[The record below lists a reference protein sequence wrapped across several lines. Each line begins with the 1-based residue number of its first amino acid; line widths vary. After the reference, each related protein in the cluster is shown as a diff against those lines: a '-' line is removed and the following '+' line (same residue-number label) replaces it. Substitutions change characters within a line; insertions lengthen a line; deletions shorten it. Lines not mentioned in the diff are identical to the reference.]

1 MTTMRN
7 TLFGQIA
14 LGVTLTCMGAAAFA
28 ASNPNTYLNGTYMVG
43 GFDSDPA
50 DFQLFVTFDGAGNG
64 SATEIR
70 NVGGVITTGTNSGTY
85 TVASNGT
92 FTLNT
97 GTNTLTGGI
106 SADGNTLL
114 LTQLGSGQN
123 PEFDVGIKQGL
134 ISNFN
139 VASGLVALASDT
151 TGANNTAFGYAA
163 LYSNTSGKGN
173 AAQGANALYSNI
185 SGIRNVAIGNNALLN
200 SATGSYNL
208 AVGMNAGSNQTT
220 GNDNIYFSN
229 VGAAGESQTLRLGT
243 QGSAGVVGSGIL
255 SAYIAGIAGTQVT
268 GTPVYVTSSG
278 QLGTGAAIVGPTG
291 PAGPTRPQ
299 GAAGA
304 MGPAGTP
311 GANGAQGANGP
322 QGATGPQG
330 MTGPQGATG
339 PAGATGTGVP
349 ACTVSA
355 PYMELYRGALV
366 CQPRFNV
373 NGDGTLTD
381 NQTGLMWEL
390 ATGTVGGTA
399 TSDVKDVNAR
409 YTWSTGD
416 NNPDG
421 TLYTAFLATLNS
433 DASADATSTCFANHC
448 DWRIPNIV
456 ELQTIVE
463 ATASGCASV
472 SSPCIDSA
480 FGATWTRYWSS
491 SALAGNP
498 NNVWNVDF
506 YYGNPFDDYKTNLSF
521 ARAVRSGP

>member
-123 PEFDVGIKQGL
+123 PEFDVAIKQGL

-163 LYSNTSGKGN
+163 LYSNTSGRGN

-185 SGIRNVAIGNNALLN
+185 SGIRNLGIGNNALFGN
-200 SATGSYNL
+200 VSGSYNIAL
-208 AVGMNAGSNQTT
+208 GFNAGTNVTT
-220 GNDNIYFSN
+220 GSNNIEIGAPGTASDNGTIQI
-229 VGAAGESQTLRLGT
+229 GSQGT
-243 QGSAGVVGSGIL
+243 QTSTT
-255 SAYIAGIAGTQVT
+255 IAGIYGTLVS
-268 GTPVYVTSSG
+268 GSAVYVTSTG
-278 QLGTGAAIVGPTG
+278 QLGTLVSSERYKTDIATM
-291 PAGPTRPQ
+291 PALSGKLAQLRPVTFHYRTDPKSVQQYGLIAEEVDKVYPELVIRDGSGKIQ
-299 GAAGA
+299 G
-304 MGPAGTP
+304 
-311 GANGAQGANGP
+311 
-322 QGATGPQG
+322 
-330 MTGPQGATG
+330 
-339 PAGATGTGVP
+339 VH
-349 ACTVSA
+349 
-355 PYMELYRGALV
+355 YE
-366 CQPRFNV
+366 
-373 NGDGTLTD
+373 
-381 NQTGLMWEL
+381 EL
-390 ATGTVGGTA
+390 APMLLSEVQQQRG
-399 TSDVKDVNAR
+399 
-409 YTWSTGD
+409 
-416 NNPDG
+416 
-421 TLYTAFLATLNS
+421 
-433 DASADATSTCFANHC
+433 
-448 DWRIPNIV
+448 
-456 ELQTIVE
+456 ELQEQQATIK
-463 ATASGCASV
+463 SQ
-472 SSPCIDSA
+472 SA
-480 FGATWTRYWSS
+480 KINDLTQQVAELKDLKQEMRA
-491 SALAGNP
+491 ALRRLQP
-498 NNVWNVDF
+498 
-506 YYGNPFDDYKTNLSF
+506 TNELV
-521 ARAVRSGP
+521 AQR